1 LIQESLSAGT
11 MPAQAPSVVGVS
23 VVDTPCSP
31 EIRNMPAIT
40 MLAKI
45 LLIIG
50 GLNWTFVGLA
60 HVDLVAALTGQMTI
74 ACRAVYTLFG
84 IAALWLSTV
93 MMSNRLLGP
102 IVAGTD
108 DP

>member
-1 LIQESLSAGT
+1 
-11 MPAQAPSVVGVS
+11 
-23 VVDTPCSP
+23 
-31 EIRNMPAIT
+31 
-40 MLAKI
+40 
-45 LLIIG
+45 
-50 GLNWTFVGLA
+50 
-60 HVDLVAALTGQMTI
+60 
-74 ACRAVYTLFG
+74 VYTLFG